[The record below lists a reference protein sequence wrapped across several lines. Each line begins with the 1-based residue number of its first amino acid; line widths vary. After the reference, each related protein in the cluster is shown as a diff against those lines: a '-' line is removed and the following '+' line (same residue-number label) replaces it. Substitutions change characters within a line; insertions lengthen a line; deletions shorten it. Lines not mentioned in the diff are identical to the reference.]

1 MVVWLSQSLTLS
13 RISYEEHL
21 STMKNN
27 DKNHNAF
34 QFNGAIGS
42 ERWPWENGQRGDTEE
57 WSAFQ
62 LLTNDL
68 SLVTLISFFLHFFCC
83 NMRLSVILSS
93 LKNLYPHHA
102 KLAPTIRSLSA
113 M

>member
-68 SLVTLISFFLHFFCC
+68 SLVTLISFFYIFFA
-83 NMRLSVILSS
+83 VIC
-93 LKNLYPHHA
+93 A
-102 KLAPTIRSLSA
+102 FQ
-113 M
+113 